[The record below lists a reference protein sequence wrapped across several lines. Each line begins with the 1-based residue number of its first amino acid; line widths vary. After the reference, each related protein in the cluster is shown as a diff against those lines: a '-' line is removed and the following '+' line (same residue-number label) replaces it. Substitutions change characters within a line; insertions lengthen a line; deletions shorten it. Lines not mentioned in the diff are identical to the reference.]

1 MKNVLKKHVDTLL
14 YLMLIMR
21 SLLKIDIMS
30 IISHTKCL
38 TNTSVSVNELTIWN
52 LLLSIRVLF
61 GEVVIL

>member
-21 SLLKIDIMS
+21 SSLKIDIMS
-30 IISHTKCL
+30 IISHTKYL
-38 TNTSVSVNELTIWN
+38 TNTPVSVDELTIWK